1 MLKKL
6 DVWMTEI
13 TSEQRAG
20 TLIPVYRVVLCY
32 SGLRRTRAAGNRIES
47 EYRRSEAMFEKL

>member
-1 MLKKL
+1 
-6 DVWMTEI
+6 MTEI
-13 TSEQRAG
+13 TSEQRPR
-20 TLIPVYRVVLCY
+20 TMIPVYRVVLCY

>member
-1 MLKKL
+1 
-6 DVWMTEI
+6 MTEI
-13 TSEQRAG
+13 TSEQRPR
-20 TLIPVYRVVLCY
+20 TTMIPVYRVVLCY